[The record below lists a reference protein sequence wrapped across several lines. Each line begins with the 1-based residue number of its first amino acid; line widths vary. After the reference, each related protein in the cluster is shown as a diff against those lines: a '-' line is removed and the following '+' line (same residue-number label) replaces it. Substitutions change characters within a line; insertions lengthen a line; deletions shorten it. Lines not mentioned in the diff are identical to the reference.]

1 MLKVARSI
9 YGHDDSDDED
19 VDEVD
24 HDCGG
29 KGDNGKRLGDYNAYT
44 DIDEVGREFNRRN
57 MLISVV
63 ALEQDQRFA
72 VILRGGTSL
81 VYLRREEFQKIVCGS
96 KSLILFQ
103 GLFGISIRF
112 LVRLRKLYFDL
123 IIEAVLRFDY
133 VVPQHFSQKSR
144 SCHWKSRR
152 RDPVFRNISTQL
164 LKLKQLPLRVLALAI
179 LT

>member
-81 VYLRREEFQKIVCGS
+81 VYLRREEFQKIVCGAIYFGW
-96 KSLILFQ
+96 SLASTPTEYSG
-103 GLFGISIRF
+103 GLQISN
-112 LVRLRKLYFDL
+112 
-123 IIEAVLRFDY
+123 
-133 VVPQHFSQKSR
+133 H
-144 SCHWKSRR
+144 CH
-152 RDPVFRNISTQL
+152 L
-164 LKLKQLPLRVLALAI
+164 LPLDAVSKGNDEEIYYLIPSTWKEMLEDGTVDLSRVLDAMYS
-179 LT
+179 